1 MRCLRSSLVIS
12 PCAGF
17 ALKIFDVWN
26 CWAGVLLQR
35 IQARPCENAMAERAF
50 ARYSASRPPE
60 ESEPDQETRS
70 DDQLLPPLL
79 TRNLPISNEISWQRV
94 SSGLWQ
100 YRVALP
106 KGIGQMRLLRLTPG
120 EVVPE
125 WVSGAASIEL
135 ALVLQGRLSEAR
147 GKYVRGDLVERTGQ
161 SGQELK
167 AVGDIDC
174 VCLIAGDA
182 SAVAQARQVLIELR
196 SKTVPAALRVGNVLR
211 QSAPLAASL
220 ALLVGL
226 GLGWLARGGP
236 ETGVVAD
243 LVRADGSRLIAQ
255 GALQEVLETL
265 PSGRE
270 TVVSLDGRAL
280 ALEVK
285 MTFEDQSGS
294 YCRQYRIN
302 GAPSA
307 SYSGIACKTL
317 QATGCEDPK
326 AHLPPASSAVERTIP
341 ADSRSKCSDGCSHRR
356 LDLRQSAGRR
366 RGGRPDEEGLAEITV
381 RIPYRAIELASGA
394 RSEVVDCHPDIYLV
408 LAATHAHRSD
418 LVAPLQA

>member
-1 MRCLRSSLVIS
+1 MTPNHHPLPETLIS
-12 PCAGF
+12 FASGTLPNAMSAVVACHLTMCRVCAEDIRRLELLG
-17 ALKIFDVWN
+17 
-26 CWAGVLLQR
+26 GVLLQR

-147 GKYVRGDLVERTGQ
+147 GEYVRGDLVERTGQ

-307 SYSGIACKTL
+307 SYSGIACR
-317 QATGCEDPK
+317 TGKEWAVRIQ

-341 ADSRSKCSDGCSHRR
+341 ADSGA
-356 LDLRQSAGRR
+356 SAAMDAVIGAWIS
-366 RGGRPDEEGLAEITV
+366 GNPLVGEEEA
-381 RIPYRAIELASGA
+381 
-394 RSEVVDCHPDIYLV
+394 V
-408 LAATHAHRSD
+408 LMRKGW
-418 LVAPLQA
+418 QK

>member
-1 MRCLRSSLVIS
+1 MTPNHHPLPETLIS
-12 PCAGF
+12 FASGTLPNAMSAVVACHLTMCRVCAEDIRHLELLG
-17 ALKIFDVWN
+17 
-26 CWAGVLLQR
+26 GVLLER
-35 IQARPCENAMAERAF
+35 IQARPGEKAMADRAF

-79 TRNLPISNEISWQRV
+79 TRNLPISNEISWQRI
-94 SSGLWQ
+94 SPGLWQ

-125 WVSGAASIEL
+125 WASGAASIEL

-147 GKYVRGDLVERTGQ
+147 GEYVRGDLVERTEE

-182 SAVAQARQVLIELR
+182 SAVAQARQLLIELR

-211 QSAPLAASL
+211 QSAPLAACL

-236 ETGVVAD
+236 ETSVVAD

-255 GALQEVLETL
+255 GALQEALETL

-270 TVVSLDGRAL
+270 TVASVDGRAL

-307 SYSGIACKTL
+307 SYSGIACR
-317 QATGCEDPK
+317 TGKEWAVRIQ

-341 ADSRSKCSDGCSHRR
+341 ADSGA
-356 LDLRQSAGRR
+356 SAAMDAVIGAWIS
-366 RGGRPDEEGLAEITV
+366 GNPLVGEEEA
-381 RIPYRAIELASGA
+381 
-394 RSEVVDCHPDIYLV
+394 V
-408 LAATHAHRSD
+408 LMRKGW
-418 LVAPLQA
+418 QK